1 MTSFSLKL
9 DHKHCLHNTT
19 VNVALDLVGTQLVS
33 VECSLY
39 PHLLSTRYLFSLISH
54 FILFFCNN
62 ITLSEWT
69 PKIMLSK
76 IVLPTSSPF
85 LLLPCFILRHSVYQL
100 PGIGSVLLF
109 LTFMQLYNVSSMRA
123 RTACAIVLYFP
134 CPDWL
139 TCQMLNIF
147 IVIMKEVFIISIQRY
162 YFIFIFL
169 YYLYYL
175 LFYVIILFLCGLK
188 IIKNNFILI
197 YRVNYFSQ
205 LIKKLLVSIS

>member
-1 MTSFSLKL
+1 MRPMSFLLGVTPQRFRTSPAACKVERVLSAVEMLWTYSLWNVSHWVYPAICGNKYLLMTSFSLKL

-139 TCQMLNIF
+139 TC
-147 IVIMKEVFIISIQRY
+147 
-162 YFIFIFL
+162 
-169 YYLYYL
+169 
-175 LFYVIILFLCGLK
+175 
-188 IIKNNFILI
+188 
-197 YRVNYFSQ
+197 
-205 LIKKLLVSIS
+205 